1 MEVKQVISA
10 GKLTGTYM
18 SSWNNELQ
26 LTVEGGHEV
35 TVKLDEGVLLDLSV
49 RLNERIE
56 SIDKAR
62 DEQRQAEIEEA
73 VKADLLEKA
82 AEVLEDSDA

>member
-26 LTVEGGHEV
+26 LTVEGVHEV
-35 TVKLDEGVLLDLSV
+35 TVKLDEGVLRDLSV

-56 SIDKAR
+56 SIDKER

>member
-35 TVKLDEGVLLDLSV
+35 TVKLDEGVLRVLSV

-56 SIDKAR
+56 SIDKER

>member
-1 MEVKQVISA
+1 MEVKQVISG
-10 GKLTGTYM
+10 GKLTGSYM

-26 LTVEGGHEV
+26 LTVEGGHEFN
-35 TVKLDEGVLLDLSV
+35 VKLDEGVLRDLSV

-56 SIDKAR
+56 SIDKER

>member
-35 TVKLDEGVLLDLSV
+35 TVKLDEGVLRDLSV

-56 SIDKAR
+56 SIDKER

>member
-26 LTVEGGHEV
+26 LSVEGGHEV
-35 TVKLDEGVLLDLSV
+35 TVKLDEGVLRDLSV

-56 SIDKAR
+56 SIDKER